1 MKNSSQ
7 QLLTNLQA
15 QHNGCTL
22 YALHH
27 ILGISDRAVYKL
39 ADGKSHMASDTILIA
54 CDCLGVDARPW
65 LIRVELDRCKSPQRR
80 QILMKIL
87 NDLEPII
94 TRAAVGFV
102 ALFGVGLFGAFP
114 L

>member
-1 MKNSSQ
+1 M
-7 QLLTNLQA
+7 LQA
-15 QHNGCTL
+15 QHGGCSL

-27 ILGISDRAVYKL
+27 ILGVSTQAVYKI
-39 ADGKSHMASDTILIA
+39 ADGKAHMGTDTMLIA
-54 CDCLGVDARPW
+54 CDCLGVDPRPW
-65 LIRVELDRCKSPQRR
+65 LIRVELERCKSPKRR

-87 NDLEPII
+87 NDLEPVI
-94 TRAAVGFV
+94 TRAVVGFV